1 MSRQQPSPLTRS
13 LRVPSAA
20 PSSRNPAQ
28 LQQSFAERGDS
39 LVQRIAQH
47 DQELLRLRHEI
58 RAAKK
63 GGGTEKFYK
72 RRAAQVLKQK
82 RSMEKR
88 LEHTMNMQ
96 YNMAT
101 TQDAIEEAALVRETE
116 RELGLHRSN
125 TLGNALG
132 GEEIED
138 LLDDVRENI
147 REVDEV
153 TMAFAADVALDEQ
166 GWDEQE
172 MAKELEEEVA
182 RNAKYDGTLGEGHE
196 TEESLMNFIQHLES
210 QVPEPNDQIP
220 AEYVPP
226 RNRTGA
232 PKSASGTRR
241 GKESGSRGR

>member
-1 MSRQQPSPLTRS
+1 MSRRQPSPLARS
-13 LRVPSAA
+13 FRGPSAS
-20 PSSRNPAQ
+20 PSPRDPAQ
-28 LQQSFAERGDS
+28 LQQSLAERSDS

-58 RAAKK
+58 RGAKK

-72 RRAAQVLKQK
+72 KRAAQVLKQK

-116 RELGLHRSN
+116 QEMGLHRVN
-125 TLGNALG
+125 TVGPVLG
-132 GEEIED
+132 GEDIND

-153 TMAFAADVALDEQ
+153 TMAFAADVALDDE
-166 GWDEQE
+166 GWDEEE
-172 MAKELEEEVA
+172 MVKELEEEVA
-182 RNAKYDGTLGEGHE
+182 RNAQYDDVGERQE
-196 TEESLMNFIQHLES
+196 TEESLMKFIQHLES
-210 QVPEPNDQIP
+210 QVPAPNDQKP
-220 AEYVPP
+220 TEYIPP
-226 RNRTGA
+226 RNRTRARG
-232 PKSASGTRR
+232 SASGARR
-241 GKESGSRGR
+241 GNESGSRGR